1 MPRRTS
7 GSPLLPV
14 AGAWVA
20 SRLSLMLLVVLGSL
34 LLGIEEGKRA
44 TGGRWV
50 LDRFTYWDSFHFTRI
65 AERGYLPPD
74 LPCCDQAFFPGYP
87 LAIRVLSPLTGGNTM
102 LAGILIS
109 LAAGTVAAVG
119 VCGGGG
125 GPGAGPPG

>member
-1 MPRRTS
+1 MSRRTS

-20 SRLSLMLLVVLGSL
+20 SRLSLMLLVVLGSF
-34 LLGIEEGKRA
+34 LLGIDAGKRPP

-65 AERGYLPPD
+65 AERGYLPPG

-87 LAIRVLSPLTGGNTM
+87 LAIRVLSPLTGGNGM
-102 LAGILIS
+102 LAGILVS
-109 LAAGTVAAVG
+109 LAAGT
-119 VCGGGG
+119 
-125 GPGAGPPG
+125 GPR